1 MFAYHF
7 WNASEERHCSL
18 GYFICAAVIEEVD
31 KRCIDFMFYAKV
43 PGQSIGTWNVYT
55 ADSYWS
61 TFLETQSEDMRDTT
75 VTDALDIK
83 EVDILIQR

>member
-1 MFAYHF
+1 
-7 WNASEERHCSL
+7 
-18 GYFICAAVIEEVD
+18 
-31 KRCIDFMFYAKV
+31 MFYAKV

-55 ADSYWS
+55 ADSHWS
-61 TFLETQSEDMRDTT
+61 SFLETQSEDMRDTT